1 MNKSMKKTSKC
12 LKAIADPTRLKILKL
27 LQHRTSCV
35 CELTNVLGL
44 AQPTVSRHLRV
55 LEDAGFVE
63 SERRGLRMDYML
75 TEDDAPPMVRQLMG
89 LVEEWHED
97 DQEIKT
103 LRDCLDVTV
112 AEICG
117 SVPAK
122 EDHVSAQPG
131 RSEYSSC

>member
-1 MNKSMKKTSKC
+1 MNKSMKKTSRC
-12 LKAIADPTRLKILKL
+12 LKAVADPTRLKILKL

-35 CELTNVLGL
+35 YELTSVLGL

-75 TEDDAPPMVRQLMG
+75 TEDDAPLMVRQIMG

-97 DQEIKT
+97 DQVIKT
-103 LRDCLDVTV
+103 LRDCLDVT
-112 AEICG
+112 ADEIYG

-122 EDHVSAQPG
+122 EDHVSAQHRDF
-131 RSEYSSC
+131 RSNTI

>member
-1 MNKSMKKTSKC
+1 MKKTSRY

-35 CELTNVLGL
+35 CELTSVLGL

-63 SERRGLRMDYML
+63 SERRGLRMDYVL

-103 LRDCLDVTV
+103 
-112 AEICG
+112 
-117 SVPAK
+117 
-122 EDHVSAQPG
+122 
-131 RSEYSSC
+131 

>member
-1 MNKSMKKTSKC
+1 MNKSMKKTSRC
-12 LKAIADPTRLKILKL
+12 LKAVADPTRLKILKL
-27 LQHRTSCV
+27 LQHRMSCV
-35 CELTNVLGL
+35 CELTSVLGL

-75 TEDDAPPMVRQLMG
+75 TENDAPPMVRQLMG

-97 DQEIKT
+97 DPEIKI
-103 LRDCLDVTV
+103 LRDRLDVRV
-112 AEICG
+112 AEIYG

-131 RSEYSSC
+131 KSEYSS

>member
-1 MNKSMKKTSKC
+1 MKKTSRC
-12 LKAIADPTRLKILKL
+12 LKAVADPTRLKILKL

-35 CELTNVLGL
+35 CELTSVLGL

-75 TEDDAPPMVRQLMG
+75 TGDDAPPMVRQLMR
-89 LVEEWHED
+89 LVEKWHED
-97 DQEIKT
+97 DPEIKI
-103 LRDCLDVTV
+103 LRDHLDVTV

-122 EDHVSAQPG
+122 ENHASSQPG
-131 RSEYSSC
+131 RSGYSSC

>member
-1 MNKSMKKTSKC
+1 MNKLMKKTSRY

-35 CELTNVLGL
+35 CELTSVLGL

-63 SERRGLRMDYML
+63 SERRGLRMDYVL

-103 LRDCLDVTV
+103 LRDRLDVTV

-117 SVPAK
+117 SIPVK
-122 EDHVSAQPG
+122 EDHVSAQPE
-131 RSEYSSC
+131 RSEYSS

>member
-1 MNKSMKKTSKC
+1 MKKTSRC
-12 LKAIADPTRLKILKL
+12 LKAVADPTRLKILKL

-35 CELTNVLGL
+35 CELTSVLGF

-75 TEDDAPPMVRQLMG
+75 TGDDAPPMVRQLMR
-89 LVEEWHED
+89 LVEKWHED
-97 DQEIKT
+97 DPEIKI
-103 LRDCLDVTV
+103 LRDHLDVTV

-122 EDHVSAQPG
+122 ENHASSQPG
-131 RSEYSSC
+131 RSGYSSC

>member
-1 MNKSMKKTSKC
+1 MNKLMKKTSRY

-35 CELTNVLGL
+35 CELTSVLGL

-63 SERRGLRMDYML
+63 SERRGLRMDYVL

-103 LRDCLDVTV
+103 LRDRLDVTV

-117 SVPAK
+117 SIPVK

-131 RSEYSSC
+131 RSGYSS